1 MALMKNAAA
10 VHQISNIKYKIHIL
24 NDFTRISK
32 ARVWGLGLDLGDV
45 LAAPCYYLLSHTAL
59 M

>member
-1 MALMKNAAA
+1 MKNAAA